1 MVKAETEVDFLQN
14 FQGFQGILARRLENL
29 TFFGQFF
36 KKRKRKLIFLEIF
49 KASSLNFSS
58 FHGILA
64 KSLKNKPFF
73 LKKLKR
79 KWKIQGFLVKILQIC
94 KVFTPPTGYSTAARL
109 LLRFY
114 VTIFLHFQAKVA
126 RIKVFSCQKSSNLQ
140 GFYTPNRICNS
151 WRAFIAFLGDNVGHF
166 KAK

>member
-14 FQGFQGILARRLENL
+14 FQGFQGILAKSLENL

-73 LKKLKR
+73 LKKRNR
-79 KWKIQGFLVKILQIC
+79 KWIFLEIF
-94 KVFTPPTGYSTAARL
+94 KVFTVS
-109 LLRFY
+109 
-114 VTIFLHFQAKVA
+114 
-126 RIKVFSCQKSSNLQ
+126 
-140 GFYTPNRICNS
+140 
-151 WRAFIAFLGDNVGHF
+151 
-166 KAK
+166 